1 MRSGETM
8 FERYGGFAQVSRIVS
23 SFYDRV
29 LDSELLA
36 PYFATVDMRRQ
47 IDHQTKFF
55 ASLMGGPASYTSEHL
70 ARVHQKLAITDQAF
84 DELALVVRETLEDFD
99 FDESD
104 IATVYGEIVSY
115 RSFIVSRPGAAV
127 DSLEGV

>member
-1 MRSGETM
+1 MGNGKTM
-8 FERYGGFAQVSRIVS
+8 FERYGGFAKVSRIVS

-29 LDSELLA
+29 LDSDLLA
-36 PYFATVDMRRQ
+36 PYFTTVDMRGQ

-55 ASLMGGPASYTSEHL
+55 ASIMGGPASYTSEHL
-70 ARVHQKLAITDQAF
+70 ARVHQKLAITDEAF
-84 DELALVVRETLEDFD
+84 DELVMLVRETLEDFEL
-99 FDESD
+99 DESD

-115 RSFIVSRPGAAV
+115 RSFIVTRPGAAV